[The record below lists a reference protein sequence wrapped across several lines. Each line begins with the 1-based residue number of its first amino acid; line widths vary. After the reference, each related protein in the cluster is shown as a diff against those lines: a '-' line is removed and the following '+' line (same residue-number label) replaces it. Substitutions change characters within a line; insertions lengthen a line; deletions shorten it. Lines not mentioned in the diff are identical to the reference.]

1 MELLAFGD
9 TGWGDELFRATLMTI
24 AVSITAMLIGF
35 SFAAIFTPLKLS
47 KFKSLN
53 LIANIY
59 TTVIRVARNNSS
71 PQPVSPNAR
80 SSIQTG
86 DYT

>member
-1 MELLAFGD
+1 MLAIK
-9 TGWGDELFRATLMTI
+9 FRTLNLDNFNGVKIAAKLKPISI
-24 AVSITAMLIGF
+24 AVIDTAI
-35 SFAAIFTPLKLS
+35 
-47 KFKSLN
+47 
-53 LIANIY
+53 
-59 TTVIRVARNNSS
+59 VIRVARNNSS

>member
-35 SFAAIFTPLKLS
+35 SFAAAKLKPI
-47 KFKSLN
+47 N
-53 LIANIY
+53 IAVID
-59 TTVIRVARNNSS
+59 TAIVIRVARNNSS